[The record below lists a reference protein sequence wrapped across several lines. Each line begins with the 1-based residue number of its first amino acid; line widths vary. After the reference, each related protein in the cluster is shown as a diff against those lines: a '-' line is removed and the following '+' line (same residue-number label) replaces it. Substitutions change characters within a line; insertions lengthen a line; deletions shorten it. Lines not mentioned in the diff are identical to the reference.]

1 MDVIELLAPLPSA
14 ARVAVVLAAAAALGV
29 LAHAVLYRAADR
41 MGRRMPKLLVLD
53 GALLRRT
60 RAPAALLFPLVAAH
74 ATLPLLERVAPAAVV
89 GPTDLAL
96 HLLLIGAVAWTLIAL
111 SRVLEDA
118 VVRRFD
124 IEAADNLRARR
135 VRTQV
140 GVLRR
145 VLVIVV
151 ALVAVSAA
159 LLRVEGLQALGTGLL
174 ASAGVIG
181 IVVGIAAQRP
191 LANLVAGIQLALT
204 QPVRVGDAVV
214 VENEWGTVEEITLTY
229 VVVRVW
235 DARRLVLPIS
245 HFFERPFQNWTRRSA
260 QIIGTV
266 FWRLDFAAPVAEIR
280 AECERVVRASRH
292 WDGQVWQLDV
302 TDATDR
308 AIELRA
314 IMSASNAGAAWD
326 LRCEV
331 REKIVDYL
339 RRTHPGAFPRLRVEG
354 GDVAAVPPFPTN

>member
-1 MDVIELLAPLPSA
+1 MNVLSFLAELPSGLRVTIVLLVALLLGLVDRLAPRLPGLLVFDGA
-14 ARVAVVLAAAAALGV
+14 LVRRTRGPAAALFP
-29 LAHAVLYRAADR
+29 LLSAHA
-41 MGRRMPKLLVLD
+41 
-53 GALLRRT
+53 AL
-60 RAPAALLFPLVAAH
+60 PF
-74 ATLPLLERVAPAAVV
+74 LERTATRPALSAV
-89 GPTDLAL
+89 DLGL
-96 HLLLIGAVAWTLIAL
+96 HLLLIAAVAWTLIAL

-124 IEAADNLRARR
+124 VEAADNLRARR

-145 VLVIVV
+145 VLVIAVS
-151 ALVAVSAA
+151 LFAVSAA

-204 QPVRVGDAVV
+204 QPIRVGDAVV

-245 HFFERPFQNWTRRSA
+245 HFFEKPFQNWTRRSA
-260 QIIGTV
+260 QIVGTV
-266 FWRLDFAAPVAEIR
+266 FWRVDYAAPVAEIR
-280 AECERVVRASRH
+280 AECERVVRASKH
-292 WDGQVWQLDV
+292 WDGMVWQLDV

-308 AIELRA
+308 ALELRA

-331 REKIVDYL
+331 REKVVDYL
-339 RRTHPGAFPRLRVEG
+339 RRTHPESLPRLRVVELEG
-354 GDVAAVPPFPTN
+354 AAR